1 MERST
6 SSERGLVWQLLVL
19 VQSAAEAGDFFIGSP
34 SQPHSH
40 RLSNLYSECRNQAL
54 SLGTAIRPASLY
66 SPSRKGGNG
75 ARTASFH
82 VADFDRGLLPL
93 LTNGKKNEKNPAAEK
108 PNSFAWRVAV
118 YLHGRNRPVAS

>member
-34 SQPHSH
+34 PQPHSH

-54 SLGTAIRPASLY
+54 SPGTAIRPASLY
-66 SPSRKGGNG
+66 SPSGKGGNG

-82 VADFDRGLLPL
+82 VAD
-93 LTNGKKNEKNPAAEK
+93 LTGAIRNPTD
-108 PNSFAWRVAV
+108 
-118 YLHGRNRPVAS
+118 

>member
-34 SQPHSH
+34 SQPNSH

-54 SLGTAIRPASLY
+54 SPGTAIRPASLY
-66 SPSRKGGNG
+66 CPSRKGGNG

-82 VADFDRGLLPL
+82 VADFDRGCSQSYRLVAARGDRPDPQA
-93 LTNGKKNEKNPAAEK
+93 PAAI
-108 PNSFAWRVAV
+108 FD
-118 YLHGRNRPVAS
+118 